1 MGFRKRKQQ
10 PQASHEESAIQRA
23 SKDAKKAAEREAA
36 NAPAVEPEPETEAE
50 PEPEPKKKRA
60 R

>member
-10 PQASHEESAIQRA
+10 PQASREESAIQRA
-23 SKDAKKAAEREAA
+23 SKDAKKEAA
-36 NAPAVEPEPETEAE
+36 RTPVPEPEPEPEAE